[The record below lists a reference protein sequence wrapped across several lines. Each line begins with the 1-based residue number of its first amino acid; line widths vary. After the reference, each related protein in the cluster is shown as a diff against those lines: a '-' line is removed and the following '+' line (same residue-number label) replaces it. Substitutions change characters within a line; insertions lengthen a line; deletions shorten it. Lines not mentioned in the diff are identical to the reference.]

1 VGGKTVETLHLIDAA
16 RPYAEVVLDK
26 TGNAETRYLHTPDGL
41 GELIAEQ
48 SGSQTLRYHADGQG
62 STRLVT
68 DPAQSIQEIL
78 SFDAFGKRSDAFGQS
93 ADALSAIHHQYV
105 GEYADHTGLYNLR
118 ARHYDPQLGRF
129 VSMDEFAGR
138 LTQPL
143 SLNKYGYAHGDPV
156 GGRDPSGLFTLGGLG
171 AASNIQSVL
180 ANIQADFG
188 SNLISNALDGG
199 ASYSSSMGWGVI
211 ASVAPWGA
219 KLITRGLIQSK
230 KGLGWVRWSKKTPAT
245 AKEIAAAEHLA
256 EKTGARIY
264 LRGEG
269 VEGADALYNGHMYDI
284 KTVKG
289 KNGVYQNIRESLKK
303 GQADRF
309 IIDGRP
315 GGLTREL
322 LDSEIA
328 RLERNGRSPT
338 EIIAI
343 LGDGSIVYWP

>member
-1 VGGKTVETLHLIDAA
+1 MSPWAAKSVETQHLIDEA

-26 TGNAETRYLHTPDGL
+26 TGSSETRYLTPRTDS
-41 GELIAEQ
+41 AT
-48 SGSQTLRYHADGQG
+48 SSPSKMAARPGSTTPTAG

-93 ADALSAIHHQYV
+93 ADAPSDPPPIRRRIRRPHR
-105 GEYADHTGLYNLR
+105 LYNLR
-118 ARHYDPQLGRF
+118 PRHYDPQLGRF

-269 VEGADALYNGHMYDI
+269 GGRADAPLQWTH
-284 KTVKG
+284 V
-289 KNGVYQNIRESLKK
+289 
-303 GQADRF
+303 
-309 IIDGRP
+309 
-315 GGLTREL
+315 
-322 LDSEIA
+322 
-328 RLERNGRSPT
+328 
-338 EIIAI
+338 
-343 LGDGSIVYWP
+343 